1 MFSELICAMKT
12 NKPQR
17 AQQATA
23 PMSTSESEE
32 EPTTRTYA
40 AVVAQPGTT
49 TTTPPTEGRL
59 PPPGAPGPRS
69 LSPVAGGS
77 GGWYCQTPP
86 NNLQWL
92 S

>member
-32 EPTTRTYA
+32 EPSTRT
-40 AVVAQPGTT
+40 
-49 TTTPPTEGRL
+49 
-59 PPPGAPGPRS
+59 
-69 LSPVAGGS
+69 
-77 GGWYCQTPP
+77 
-86 NNLQWL
+86 
-92 S
+92 